1 MCQIFKSELRLVELN
16 NFCCL
21 DRNKVTSV
29 QIDSKCVTISVD
41 IKMVIEIDKG
51 KYK

>member
-1 MCQIFKSELRLVELN
+1 MHQSFNSELMLVELN
-16 NFCCL
+16 NFRCL

-29 QIDSKCVTISVD
+29 QIDSKFVTISVD
-41 IKMVIEIDKG
+41 IKMVIEIDRG